1 VLAGQYSGL
10 VEDLSRLVVLI
21 VEDNLDFRDL
31 LTEFVETLGAT
42 VRVARDG
49 YEAMNQVLRS
59 PPHLIFCDLRMPGL
73 DGFGFVKRLREH
85 PKLSR
90 IPVIAVTGLDS
101 DQDILRSWAAGFA
114 GHLVK
119 PVNRE
124 TIRAQMERVLQSRPG
139 PLPT

>member
-1 VLAGQYSGL
+1 MEG
-10 VEDLSRLVVLI
+10 DLRDLVVLV
-21 VEDNLDFRDL
+21 VEDNPDFRAL
-31 LTEFVETLGAT
+31 MCEFVETLGAT
-42 VRVARDG
+42 VREARDG
-49 YEAMNQVLRS
+49 YEAMAQVLRS

-73 DGFGFVKRLREH
+73 DGFAFVERLREH

-90 IPVIAVTGLDS
+90 IPVVAVTGLAS

-124 TIRAQMERVLQSRPG
+124 SIRVQMERVRSAQP
-139 PLPT
+139 PA